1 MLQNVSTLLL
11 EKAKAKAFFFLG
23 KSSSGEIVTAAVLK
37 VLIITKK
44 IKLGVADPQV
54 G

>member
-11 EKAKAKAFFFLG
+11 EKPFFFFG
-23 KSSSGEIVTAAVLK
+23 KSSSGEIVTAAVLN